1 MQIRLSLLAR
11 RGAGRDCDVLVTAP
25 AGTQLSAVAAGLKQ
39 AARAGET
46 TSSWWVD
53 GTRLDPH
60 RAVLGE
66 PPLVDGAV
74 LALGGPAGPG
84 GEPDPAAPQLQV
96 VSGPDAGGVHVLHG
110 GEVRIGR
117 SSDADVTLDDPDVSR
132 AHCAVVL
139 GPGGRAEVADLGST
153 NGTTIEG
160 RPVGRTPQPL
170 PRGALLRVGESVLR
184 VVAGGTQ
191 PPVATVPDGEGHVR
205 VRAGA
210 DDAVRTEAGAGEAA
224 RAEAGTNDAARAEAG
239 APRSRTPEAPRGSE
253 GRRPSD
259 GPRSATPGSA
269 DATHAAQDLRGLR
282 AGGEA
287 RDARQAGEAR
297 DALGARD
304 ARPHPSDGTPEMDA
318 PAPQDPAETRTVRRK
333 GGLGLWGRRRGARP
347 DETAAT
353 TAGQAP
359 SPGQAPPSGPGGTAP
374 EAPLPPVPAPRPAR
388 SPEAWPDPALL
399 LLTALGPGPRLWERG
414 PGHPE
419 ALACRVGTSEHPR
432 PEGGAL
438 PVPLTVS
445 LAESGSL
452 GLAGPRER
460 LSGLARAVL
469 AQYAALHSPDI
480 LEIVLI
486 STDRHQPLSERVAR
500 WGWLG
505 WLPHVRPTRGQ
516 ECRALLAYDNEQAAA
531 RFAEVRGRTPGQ
543 YEGLRTLVVLDGDP
557 GTPAL
562 REAAA
567 WCASAEGRAAGVH
580 LVCLAETAAASPAS
594 PVAETFEAACAQVAA
609 FRDCGA
615 VALLS
620 GDVATAVHVL
630 RTARGRLAGNGTTGT
645 VDAVSAAWA
654 ERFARALAPLRT
666 DAAQGAPRTAATAAP
681 LPQAVR
687 LLDELGLARA
697 TPASLLARWASAA
710 EEAPGGRVLGVLG
723 AGPEGPAHVDL
734 GGAQGPHL
742 IIEGP
747 AGSGRTELL
756 RALAASLAAGERP
769 DRLGLVLVDG
779 AGAPPDGAGL
789 GVCAD
794 LPHVTTVLRAQDPV
808 RMREFAQALAGELK
822 RRARLLDGGDATS
835 GGGEPVV
842 PAQGGLG
849 DTASGR
855 VRARG
860 TAGTGPRPG
869 PAAGPAGGGGPAG
882 DVGGTGAG
890 PGAPRAAAVSV
901 AARTSRVPEQG
912 VRARVM
918 FDQEQPP
925 HGPSYERERSR
936 YGEERAAH
944 GPFGRPRVPYDQE
957 ADQRPAPHP
966 ADATA
971 ANSADHSEATV
982 PGQSRGVETGDIETA
997 PSRTLRL
1004 RPRTSSAGRNPLP
1017 RLVVLVDDVDALL
1030 DPPLGAT
1037 GRPAAGS
1044 VVRALEAVVREG
1056 ARLGVHLIAAGAR
1069 TEKASAS
1076 YVARAAGVRVV
1087 LDAPSPAPE
1096 DPAPGRGRLLTQDG
1110 AALPFQAGRVTGRIP
1125 RTATLRPTVTP
1136 LEWPKMGDAPERA
1149 RPVRELGN
1157 GPTDLALLA
1166 SALDRAARAA
1176 EARPQEPLL

>member
-53 GTRLDPH
+53 GARLDPH

-74 LALGGPAGPG
+74 LSLGGPAGPA

-117 SSDADVTLDDPDVSR
+117 SADADVTLDDPDVSR

-153 NGTTIEG
+153 NGTSIEG

-210 DDAVRTEAGAGEAA
+210 AEGSGAGAGV
-224 RAEAGTNDAARAEAG
+224 
-239 APRSRTPEAPRGSE
+239 PRTRTPEVPRTSE
-253 GRRPSD
+253 GPHAASPY
-259 GPRSATPGSA
+259 GT
-269 DATHAAQDLRGLR
+269 DATHAAQDLRGLH
-282 AGGEA
+282 EA
-287 RDARQAGEAR
+287 REREADGAGREREAGEAAR
-297 DALGARD
+297 EGRD
-304 ARPHPSDGTPEMDA
+304 ARPHPLDGVPEMEA
-318 PAPQDPAETRTVRRK
+318 PAPQDPGESRTARRK
-333 GGLGLWGRRRGARP
+333 GGLGRWGRRRGART
-347 DETAAT
+347 DEAPAAT
-353 TAGQAP
+353 AGAGRP
-359 SPGQAPPSGPGGTAP
+359 AAAGPATTTGLDGTAP
-374 EAPLPPVPAPRPAR
+374 DVPLPPAPAPLPAHSAD
-388 SPEAWPDPALL
+388 AWPDPALL

-419 ALACRVGTSEHPR
+419 ALACRVGTGEHPR

-469 AQYAALHSPDI
+469 AQYAALHSPDT

-486 STDRHQPLSERVAR
+486 STDRHQPLTDRVAR

-531 RFAEVRGRTPGQ
+531 RFAEIRGRAPGQ

-567 WCASAEGRAAGVH
+567 WCAGAEGRAAGVH
-580 LVCLAETAAASPAS
+580 LVCLAETDAASS
-594 PVAETFEAACAQVAA
+594 PVAETFEEACGRLAA

-620 GDVATAVHVL
+620 GDVATAVHVA
-630 RTARGRLAGNGTTGT
+630 RTAHGRLAGQGTTGT

-666 DAAQGAPRTAATAAP
+666 DAAQGAPRTAATASP

-734 GGAQGPHL
+734 GGARGPHL

-779 AGAPPDGAGL
+779 AGAPPEGAGL

-808 RMREFAQALAGELK
+808 RMREFAQALAAELK
-822 RRARLLDGGDATS
+822 RRARLLDGGEATS
-835 GGGEPVV
+835 GGGDPLV
-842 PAQGGLG
+842 PAQGGVG
-849 DTASGR
+849 DTPSGR

-860 TAGTGPRPG
+860 TAGPGTAGPG
-869 PAAGPAGGGGPAG
+869 TGPAGGEGPAG
-882 DVGGTGAG
+882 GGTGAG
-890 PGAPRAAAVSV
+890 PGGPRAAAVSV
-901 AARTSRVPEQG
+901 AARTSRIREQE
-912 VRARVM
+912 VREQVM

-925 HGPSYERERSR
+925 YGPTYERERSR
-936 YGEERAAH
+936 YGQERAAH
-944 GPFGRPRVPYDQE
+944 GPYGRPRVPYDQE

-971 ANSADHSEATV
+971 ANSADH
-982 PGQSRGVETGDIETA
+982 PGASLPAQSRGAETGDIEA
-997 PSRTLRL
+997 PPSRTLRL
-1004 RPRTSSAGRNPLP
+1004 RPRTSSAGRSPLP

-1044 VVRALEAVVREG
+1044 VVRALEAVVRDG

-1069 TEKASAS
+1069 TEKAAAS

-1110 AALPFQAGRVTGRIP
+1110 AALPFQGGRVTARIP

-1176 EARPQEPLL
+1176 EAKPLEPLL

>member
-1 MQIRLSLLAR
+1 
-11 RGAGRDCDVLVTAP
+11 
-25 AGTQLSAVAAGLKQ
+25 
-39 AARAGET
+39 
-46 TSSWWVD
+46 
-53 GTRLDPH
+53 
-60 RAVLGE
+60 
-66 PPLVDGAV
+66 
-74 LALGGPAGPG
+74 GPA
-84 GEPDPAAPQLQV
+84 
-96 VSGPDAGGVHVLHG
+96 
-110 GEVRIGR
+110 
-117 SSDADVTLDDPDVSR
+117 
-132 AHCAVVL
+132 
-139 GPGGRAEVADLGST
+139 
-153 NGTTIEG
+153 
-160 RPVGRTPQPL
+160 
-170 PRGALLRVGESVLR
+170 
-184 VVAGGTQ
+184 
-191 PPVATVPDGEGHVR
+191 
-205 VRAGA
+205 
-210 DDAVRTEAGAGEAA
+210 
-224 RAEAGTNDAARAEAG
+224 
-239 APRSRTPEAPRGSE
+239 
-253 GRRPSD
+253 
-259 GPRSATPGSA
+259 
-269 DATHAAQDLRGLR
+269 
-282 AGGEA
+282 
-287 RDARQAGEAR
+287 
-297 DALGARD
+297 
-304 ARPHPSDGTPEMDA
+304 
-318 PAPQDPAETRTVRRK
+318 
-333 GGLGLWGRRRGARP
+333 
-347 DETAAT
+347 
-353 TAGQAP
+353 
-359 SPGQAPPSGPGGTAP
+359 AP
-374 EAPLPPVPAPRPAR
+374 EAPLPPAPVPLPAR
-388 SPEAWPDPALL
+388 SPDAWPDPALL

-469 AQYAALHSPDI
+469 AQYAALHSPDT
-480 LEIVLI
+480 LEIVLV
-486 STDRHQPLSERVAR
+486 STDRHQPLAERVAR

-630 RTARGRLAGNGTTGT
+630 RAAHGRLAGHGTTGT

-666 DAAQGAPRTAATAAP
+666 DAAQGAPRTAATASP

-710 EEAPGGRVLGVLG
+710 EEAREGRVLGVLG

-779 AGAPPDGAGL
+779 AGAQPEGAGL
-789 GVCAD
+789 GVCGE

-822 RRARLLDGGDATS
+822 RRARLLDGGGTAS
-835 GGGEPVV
+835 GEPLV
-842 PAQGGLG
+842 PAQGGVG
-849 DTASGR
+849 DTPSGR

-860 TAGTGPRPG
+860 AAGQGPGAGTGSGTGPGSG
-869 PAAGPAGGGGPAG
+869 PASGPAGGDGPAG
-882 DVGGTGAG
+882 GLGGTGAG
-890 PGAPRAAAVSV
+890 PGGPRAAAVSV
-901 AARTSRVPEQG
+901 AARTSRVREQEA
-912 VRARVM
+912 RARVM

-925 HGPSYERERSR
+925 SGPAYERERSR
-936 YGEERAAH
+936 YGQERAAQ
-944 GPFGRPRVPYDQE
+944 GPYGRPRVPYDQE
-957 ADQRPAPHP
+957 ADQRQAPHP

-971 ANSADHSEATV
+971 ANSADHPGPSV
-982 PGQSRGVETGDIETA
+982 PPQSRGAESGDIEA
-997 PSRTLRL
+997 PPSRTLRL
-1004 RPRTSSAGRNPLP
+1004 RPRTSSAARNPLP

-1044 VVRALEAVVREG
+1044 VVRALEAVVRDG

-1069 TEKASAS
+1069 TEKAAAS

-1125 RTATLRPTVTP
+1125 RTATLRPTVTA

-1176 EARPQEPLL
+1176 EAKPQEPLL

>member
-84 GEPDPAAPQLQV
+84 GEPDPTAPQLQV

-117 SSDADVTLDDPDVSR
+117 SAEADVTLDDPDVSR

-139 GPGGRAEVADLGST
+139 GPGGRVEVADLGST
-153 NGTTIEG
+153 NGTSIEG

-210 DDAVRTEAGAGEAA
+210 DEGARAVAGEWRETEGSPEAGE
-224 RAEAGTNDAARAEAG
+224 RPEAG
-239 APRSRTPEAPRGSE
+239 APRTRTPEVPRPAG
-253 GRRPSD
+253 
-259 GPRSATPGSA
+259 GPRTASPHGA
-269 DATHAAQDLRGLR
+269 DATHAAQGLRGLH
-282 AGGEA
+282 EA
-287 RDARQAGEAR
+287 RDSLDARDGRDAQDAGEAR
-297 DALGARD
+297 
-304 ARPHPSDGTPEMDA
+304 PHPFDGAPERDA
-318 PAPQDPAETRTVRRK
+318 PAPQDPGETRTARRK
-333 GGLGLWGRRRGARP
+333 GGLGRWGRRRGPRT
-347 DETAAT
+347 DEAAATAAGQAT
-353 TAGQAP
+353 TAGPA
-359 SPGQAPPSGPGGTAP
+359 AP
-374 EAPLPPVPAPRPAR
+374 EAPLPPAPVPLPAR
-388 SPEAWPDPALL
+388 SPDAWPDPALL

-469 AQYAALHSPDI
+469 AQYAALHSPDT
-480 LEIVLI
+480 LEIVLV
-486 STDRHQPLSERVAR
+486 STDRHQPLAERVAR

-531 RFAEVRGRTPGQ
+531 RFAEVRGRTTGQ

-630 RTARGRLAGNGTTGT
+630 RAAHGRLAGHGTTGT

-666 DAAQGAPRTAATAAP
+666 DAAQGAPRTAATASP

-710 EEAPGGRVLGVLG
+710 EEAREGRVLGVLG

-779 AGAPPDGAGL
+779 AGAQPEGAGL
-789 GVCAD
+789 GVCAE

-822 RRARLLDGGDATS
+822 RRARLLDGGGTAS
-835 GGGEPVV
+835 GEPLV
-842 PAQGGLG
+842 PAQGGVG
-849 DTASGR
+849 DTPSGR

-860 TAGTGPRPG
+860 AAGQGPGAGTGSGTGPGSG
-869 PAAGPAGGGGPAG
+869 PASGPAGGDGPAG
-882 DVGGTGAG
+882 GLGGTGAG
-890 PGAPRAAAVSV
+890 PGGPRAAAVSV
-901 AARTSRVPEQG
+901 AARTSRVREQEA
-912 VRARVM
+912 RARVM

-925 HGPSYERERSR
+925 SGPAYERERSR
-936 YGEERAAH
+936 YGQERAAH
-944 GPFGRPRVPYDQE
+944 GPYGRPRVPYDQE

-971 ANSADHSEATV
+971 ANSADHPGNSV
-982 PGQSRGVETGDIETA
+982 PPQSRGAESGDIEA
-997 PSRTLRL
+997 PPSRTLRL
-1004 RPRTSSAGRNPLP
+1004 RPRTSSGARNPLP

-1044 VVRALEAVVREG
+1044 VVRALEAVVRDG

-1069 TEKASAS
+1069 TEKAAAS

-1125 RTATLRPTVTP
+1125 RTATLRPTVTA

-1176 EARPQEPLL
+1176 EAKPQEPLL